1 MNVVSQ
7 QPHDSGARV
16 VSVNIGTPKTIEG
29 NGQQAVSA
37 IVKAPVLGRVGVRG
51 VNIDGD
57 DQADREVH
65 GGPERAI
72 YAYASEDYAWWE
84 TELGRPIAP
93 GTFGENLT
101 TQGLD
106 VNNALVGERW
116 RIGSVLLQVTTP
128 RVPCFKLA
136 MRMHDKAFPKKFGV
150 ALRPGPYFAIIEPGE
165 FAQGD
170 SIEVTHRPAH
180 ALSIRDFFRIYLFER
195 SRLAE
200 LLVPELTDTWRSWV
214 HEQLQG

>member
-1 MNVVSQ
+1 MVSQ

-16 VSVNIGTPKTIEG
+16 VSVNIGTPKAIEG

-84 TELGRPIAP
+84 TELGHSIAP

-116 RIGSVLLQVTTP
+116 RVGSVLLQVMTP

-136 MRMHDKAFPKKFGV
+136 MRMNDKAFVKKFGA
-150 ALRPGPYFAIIEPGE
+150 ALRPGPYFTIVEPGE

-170 SIEVTHRPAH
+170 SIEITYLPAH
-180 ALSIRDFFRIYLFER
+180 ALSVREFFRIYLFER

-200 LLVPELTDTWRSWV
+200 LLVPELPDTWRSWV